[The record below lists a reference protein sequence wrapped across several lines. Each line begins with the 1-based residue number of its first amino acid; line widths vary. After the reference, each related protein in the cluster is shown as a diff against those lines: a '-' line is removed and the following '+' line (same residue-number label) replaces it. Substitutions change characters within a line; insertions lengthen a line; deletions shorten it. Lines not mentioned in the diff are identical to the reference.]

1 MTLARHYTTNALDSD
16 LAFEDWYTALR
27 GSLENAVGH
36 ELGTTKLTADFELRR
51 YDTYDIEDDRA
62 FGIAAETTM
71 RPSATTEL
79 RGTLSLRT
87 ISDGDDFPI
96 EGFILGTRTRKTI
109 LGGALQAGFLVGADT
124 TLVLEGAASREFA
137 GRTHFQLDAIE
148 PTKLEPDRDL
158 LRVGTTLI
166 RTTAPYSYGGS
177 VVAGL
182 RRSHAVQ
189 PLPEL
194 LLSEYAAKLQATASF
209 SSEATI
215 SGAVGLQVLHL
226 LNGTF
231 TEIRPTVELAAA
243 MPLGEKFSLRGSF
256 RAAYDTTSTD
266 DPLAVWV
273 RRAEAELGYR
283 ASPTVTLALGAFDER
298 RDNVVIG
305 NRETVY
311 GLYAQTG
318 WQANESTAVIL
329 RIDARRRL
337 ISVFDIEKRTIDA
350 QIAVT
355 RSL

>member
-27 GSLENAVGH
+27 GSLEKSVGH
-36 ELGTTKLTADFELRR
+36 ELGTTKLSADFELRR

-62 FGIAAETTM
+62 VGITAETTI

-87 ISDGDDFPI
+87 ISNGDDFPI

-109 LGGALQAGFLVGADT
+109 LGGALQAGLLVAPDT
-124 TLVLEGAASREFA
+124 VLLLESAASREFA
-137 GRTHFQLDAIE
+137 GRTRFQLGAIE
-148 PTKLEPDRDL
+148 PTRLEPDRDL
-158 LRVGTTLI
+158 VRIGATLT
-166 RTTAPYSYGGS
+166 RTQVPYSYGAS
-177 VVAGL
+177 AVAGL
-182 RRSHAVQ
+182 RLSHAVE
-189 PLPEL
+189 PLPEI
-194 LLSEYAAKLQATASF
+194 LLSEYAAKLQAAASF

-215 SGAVGLQVLHL
+215 SGAVGLQMLHL

-231 TEIRPTVELAAA
+231 TDIRPTVELAAA

-283 ASPTVTLALGAFDER
+283 ASATITVALGAFDER

-305 NRETVY
+305 NQETVR
-311 GLYAQTG
+311 GLYALTG
-318 WQANESTAVIL
+318 WQANDSTALIL
-329 RIDARRRL
+329 RVDARRRL
-337 ISVFDIEKRTIDA
+337 ISLFDIEKRTIDA